1 MSQVSRLGLEQ
12 DNLTWKLR
20 TAEEPTS
27 HAMVVSE
34 VIEMLTAKTESFGYQ
49 GGVGDLDSGEN
60 PSGKSCHHV
69 DM

>member
-1 MSQVSRLGLEQ
+1 MSQVSRLGLEERS
-12 DNLTWKLR
+12 LTRKLR
-20 TAEEPTS
+20 TAKEPTS

-34 VIEMLTAKTESFGYQ
+34 VIEMPTAKSESFGNQ